1 MGTKKLTF
9 LFILLTPYPAL
20 ICYFC
25 FMKKI
30 IFFFCFISMLFSA
43 NAQEQRFSAGIKAG
57 LSSSQ
62 VSGDELSGFDKAGS
76 IAGLFVNATFTK
88 KWSARFELLYIQKGS
103 KYKAHPELGDTKYY
117 RLQLN
122 YLEVPVAFQ
131 YHFKKWVIEA
141 GPGFGYLINNKEET
155 EMGNITVYRPFH
167 KSELSYIA
175 GFDYRIFNNFS
186 VNCRYSNSILSIR
199 SHESG
204 AHTFSNPGQRN
215 SVLELTLNY
224 TFHAKK

>member
-1 MGTKKLTF
+1 MKEF
-9 LFILLTPYPAL
+9 VFSLFF
-20 ICYFC
+20 IC
-25 FMKKI
+25 M
-30 IFFFCFISMLFSA
+30 FFSGI
-43 NAQEQRFSAGIKAG
+43 AQEQRFSAGIKAG

-62 VSGDELSGFDKAGS
+62 VSGDDLSGFDKAGL
-76 IAGLFVNATFTK
+76 IAGLFVKANLTK
-88 KWSARFELLYIQKGS
+88 KWSAQFELLYIQKGS
-103 KYKAHPELGDTKYY
+103 KYKAHPESGDTKYY

-122 YLEVPVAFQ
+122 YLEVPIAFQ
-131 YHFKKWVIEA
+131 YHYKKWVIEA
-141 GPGFGYLINNKEET
+141 GPGFGYLINNKEEN
-155 EMGNITVYRPFH
+155 EMGNITAYRPFH
-167 KSELSYIA
+167 KSELNYIA

-224 TFHAKK
+224 LVHAKK